1 MSTQLDPERAAHD
14 ARQLLDERVDV
25 VRRLATA
32 AADAERAREAAEQA
46 DRDFA
51 GSYREATQAG
61 WTEAELRK
69 IGVPSPKRRGPGRPR
84 KQPAKAGT
92 AQPDQG
98 DNQNQ

>member
-14 ARQLLDERVDV
+14 ARQLLDERVNV
-25 VRRLATA
+25 ARRLATA
-32 AADAERAREAAEQA
+32 SADAERARKAAEQA

-51 GSYREATQAG
+51 STYREATQAG

-69 IGVPSPKRRGPGRPR
+69 IGVPAPKRRGPGRPR
-84 KQPAKAGT
+84 KQPATAGT
-92 AQPDQG
+92 AKTEKG